1 MKIFKKFIGSLGY
14 KLIEKNLIKND
25 RIISSYDI
33 FNIENFMDAL
43 ISFNKDIEII
53 QVGSNDGV
61 SDDFLNDYIKKNNLK
76 SILVEPIKE
85 NFNKLKKNYEN
96 FENVKFENSAIG
108 KENEKKGIFQV
119 QDKYLDKY
127 GSHVPYISSFSS
139 EHLIKH
145 GVKKRHIIRTEVEV
159 LSPTSLLKKYD
170 VKKFDLLVVDTEG
183 YDNIIVEEFLKL
195 KIQKLFIV
203 FEWIHIKNSEFLN
216 LCNLLKENNYKLIK
230 IGKDLV
236 CIPSNTNF
244 KMVLI

>member
-61 SDDFLNDYIKKNNLK
+61 NDDFLNDYIKKNNLK

-96 FENVKFENSAIG
+96 FEKVKFLNNNIV
-108 KENEKKGIFQV
+108 IT
-119 QDKYLDKY
+119 
-127 GSHVPYISSFSS
+127 FS
-139 EHLIKH
+139 I
-145 GVKKRHIIRTEVEV
+145 
-159 LSPTSLLKKYD
+159 Y
-170 VKKFDLLVVDTEG
+170 
-183 YDNIIVEEFLKL
+183 Y
-195 KIQKLFIV
+195 
-203 FEWIHIKNSEFLN
+203 
-216 LCNLLKENNYKLIK
+216 
-230 IGKDLV
+230 
-236 CIPSNTNF
+236 
-244 KMVLI
+244 